1 MVAAESDRRS
11 SRHTPAMNR
20 RALPADRRAPPYQK
34 TTGFMTQTIQAVR
47 GMNDILPDQV
57 PLWEF
62 FEDTVR
68 DWLSQYGYRNIRM
81 PILERTDLFV
91 RAIGEVTDIV
101 EKEMYT
107 FVDHL
112 NGESLALRPEGTASC
127 VRAAIEHNLLY
138 TGPLRLFYVGPMFRH
153 ERPQKGRYRQFHQVG
168 VEALGFAGPDVDA
181 EHMVMGARLWR
192 RLGLD
197 GIRLEINT
205 LGNADSRSRYR
216 ARLIRYLE
224 GRAADLDEDARRRLN
239 TNPLR
244 ILDSKNPAMQDVI
257 AQAPKLAD
265 DLDEESLKHVQELQ
279 DLLRNAGVDFAINTR
294 LVRGLDYYNDVVY
307 EWTTTRLGAQGTVC
321 AGGRYDGLIAQIG
334 GKPAPA
340 CGFAMG
346 IERRKRLA
354 VFCIQ
359 QRERLVVLLLVEP
372 DAGQPQAC
380 KRGGL
385 IVPGLV
391 DGPKQPGRRRCRVA
405 VVVTGL
411 GQQQRSH
418 RAVGGRTVLVDD
430 LGAEAASLRNIVL
443 AYRLLELAEQYRSL
457 LRLTVLIVIP
467 ALHSGKGGQRQKC
480 QRDDQRAVLLPELLE
495 CIQLFLFFKIECHLF
510 LSSSC
515 R

>member
-1 MVAAESDRRS
+1 V
-11 SRHTPAMNR
+11 
-20 RALPADRRAPPYQK
+20 LPAEHRAPLYHK

-47 GMNDILPDQV
+47 GMNDILPDQA

-62 FEDTVR
+62 FEGTVR

-81 PILERTDLFV
+81 PILEKTELFV

-107 FVDHL
+107 FVDQL
-112 NGESLALRPEGTASC
+112 NGESLTLRPEGTASC
-127 VRAAIEHNLLY
+127 VRAAIQHNLLY
-138 TGPLRLFYVGPMFRH
+138 PGPQRLFYVGPMFRH

-197 GIRLEINT
+197 GIQLEVNT
-205 LGNADSRSRYR
+205 LGNAASRGRYR

-224 GRAADLDEDARRRLN
+224 RHAAELDEDARRRLS

-244 ILDSKNPAMQDVI
+244 VLDSKNPAMQEVI

-265 DLDEESLKHVQELQ
+265 DLDEESLRRFQELQ
-279 DLLRNAGVDFAINTR
+279 DLLRDAGVDFEINTR

-346 IERRKRLA
+346 IERLIALLA
-354 VFCIQ
+354 
-359 QRERLVVLLLVEP
+359 
-372 DAGQPQAC
+372 DAGTAAPA
-380 KRGGL
+380 R
-385 IVPGLV
+385 VVDVYLV
-391 DGPKQPGRRRCRVA
+391 HSG
-405 VVVTGL
+405 
-411 GQQQRSH
+411 
-418 RAVGGRTVLVDD
+418 
-430 LGAEAASLRNIVL
+430 EAAGKFAWNVAETLRSKGLSVVFHCGGGSFKSQMKRADASGARFAVIVGDDEAAKQMVML
-443 AYRLLELAEQYRSL
+443 KPLREAGEQAQVSADEAARIIRGPNFS
-457 LRLTVLIVIP
+457 TT
-467 ALHSGKGGQRQKC
+467 
-480 QRDDQRAVLLPELLE
+480 
-495 CIQLFLFFKIECHLF
+495 
-510 LSSSC
+510 
-515 R
+515 